1 MKNLIGKK
9 ISVLCIL
16 VILVS
21 STSASADNREAGNQN
36 NSNWS
41 VQYGIGY
48 GNANVQNLGWF
59 GNPNAAAL
67 PSILFGGGTIDPA
80 LLYLMSRPTP
90 APKGDVYST
99 RFYAE
104 YAPNI
109 IGFVFGLSSDIV
121 QLTFPRNDT
130 ANLYL
135 IQGISN
141 GSIPSDPIIISSIL
155 SAPTTEKMSVNSTTL
170 DFGINFHMNPRKT
183 VDPYFMLG
191 LGLGGC
197 AHNCYAGKVFGR
209 LGVKVNMGAL
219 YSFFEAEYTNYWFK
233 YTEIQDSLQMHG
245 PKATFGFGLYL

>member
-1 MKNLIGKK
+1 MKNTIGK
-9 ISVLCIL
+9 II
-16 VILVS
+16 
-21 STSASADNREAGNQN
+21 STSCLLGILISATGLGAVDREPGNQT

-41 VQYGIGY
+41 IQYGFGY

-59 GNPNAAAL
+59 GNPNADIL
-67 PSILFGGGTIDPA
+67 PGLLLNGGADPA

-121 QLTFPRNDT
+121 QLTFPAND
-130 ANLYL
+130 AAALYL
-135 IQGISN
+135 LQGISN
-141 GSIPSDPIIISSIL
+141 GSIPYDSYTVSSVL
-155 SAPTTEKMSVNSTTL
+155 STQAMQKISVNSSTL

-197 AHNCYAGKVFGR
+197 AHDCYAGKVFGR
-209 LGVKVNMGAL
+209 LGLKVNMGAL
-219 YSFFEAEYTNYWFK
+219 YTFFEAEYTNYWFK
-233 YTEIQDSLQMHG
+233 YTEIQDALQMQG
-245 PKATFGFGLYL
+245 PKASMGFGLYL